1 MKSDAITC
9 TRCCADLSAIC
20 PSADAAC
27 VCPCAVCPSRRVRAV
42 VSSGQH
48 WSSVVISGTLSGH
61 QWSSVVIS
69 GHQWS
74 SACTH
79 LTIPQL
85 GHQWSSVGQ
94 SVVIRMHLPDHP
106 AACERAVE
114 WRPTSRA
121 RPGSPNRER
130 VNGVV
135 GSRCPDEGGNREVIR
150 GHQGVEQLTE
160 SGGGRPRAVLS
171 TRTRRLGRRERPR
184 RREGEAHLRLI
195 RGGILAEHRYEV
207 LGDRRLVVWVGDDH
221 S

>member
-1 MKSDAITC
+1 MRPAAITC

-42 VSSGQH
+42 V
-48 WSSVVISGTLSGH
+48 ISGH

-74 SACTH
+74 SVV
-79 LTIPQL
+79 IS
-85 GHQWSSVGQ
+85 GHQWS

-195 RGGILAEHRYEV
+195 RGAILAEHRYKV